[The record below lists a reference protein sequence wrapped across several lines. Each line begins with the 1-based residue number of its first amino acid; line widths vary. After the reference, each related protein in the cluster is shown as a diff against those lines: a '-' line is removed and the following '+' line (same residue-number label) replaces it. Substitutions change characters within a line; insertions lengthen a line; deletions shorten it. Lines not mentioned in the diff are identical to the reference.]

1 MQRLKVKGFTLIEV
15 LIALIII
22 AIALLGVTS
31 GVNNTIRGTTHLGQ
45 QMTLN
50 LIAQNLFIRCNTGE
64 LPLVD
69 AAKNPQ
75 KVTML
80 GRTFIG
86 TITIEDEKKAAD
98 KISISVA
105 PELDPTTKYTMQAI
119 VAKRIS
125 FDDDE

>member
-50 LIAQNLFIRCNTGE
+50 LIAQNLFIRCNT
-64 LPLVD
+64 
-69 AAKNPQ
+69 
-75 KVTML
+75 
-80 GRTFIG
+80 
-86 TITIEDEKKAAD
+86 
-98 KISISVA
+98 
-105 PELDPTTKYTMQAI
+105 
-119 VAKRIS
+119 
-125 FDDDE
+125 